1 MSALALID
9 IALWCAQTNSAL
21 EQVLHVLRYARHV
34 GEQIGIILDALY
46 LINHSR
52 VPRRNAIEGG
62 VRGVDK
68 MIRTKNGFDKL
79 DGHTEIL

>member
-34 GEQIGIILDALY
+34 GEQIGIMLDALY

-52 VPRRNAIEGG
+52 VPRRNETEG
-62 VRGVDK
+62 GVDK
-68 MIRTKNGFDKL
+68 MIRTNSGFDKL
-79 DGHTEIL
+79 DGHTEML